1 MKKANVAI
9 VGCGN
14 ISSIYLENL
23 TGRFRNVEVTA
34 VCDMVEEKARAQAEK
49 YGVPRV
55 LTFEEIL
62 ADPDIDIVLNITT
75 PQTHYSLCKRILEA
89 GKHTYVEKP
98 LSLTYAEGKEL
109 VELAKA
115 KGLMIGCAPDTFL
128 GAGIQTCRRIIDSG
142 VIGEIIGA
150 TAFMTCH
157 GHESWH
163 PDPEFYYK
171 RGGGRMFD
179 MGPYY
184 LTTLVNLV
192 GSAESVAA
200 MTSIPAPTRTI
211 TSQPKFGQ
219 TMEVEV
225 PTHVNG
231 LIRFKNGAIGNIIT
245 SFDVWGS
252 SLPRIE
258 IYGKRGCMIV
268 PDPNCFDGQVLVMQH
283 FDREFK
289 PWPLQTADSVN
300 SRGIGLS
307 DMADAILNRRAT
319 HRACGDMALHVLEM
333 MEKFHVSSN
342 EGRELKLESS
352 CVQPE
357 PMPLIAP

>member
-1 MKKANVAI
+1 M
-9 VGCGN
+9 
-14 ISSIYLENL
+14 L
-23 TGRFRNVEVTA
+23 FR
-34 VCDMVEEKARAQAEK
+34 
-49 YGVPRV
+49 
-55 LTFEEIL
+55 
-62 ADPDIDIVLNITT
+62 
-75 PQTHYSLCKRILEA
+75 S
-89 GKHTYVEKP
+89 
-98 LSLTYAEGKEL
+98 
-109 VELAKA
+109 
-115 KGLMIGCAPDTFL
+115 
-128 GAGIQTCRRIIDSG
+128 
-142 VIGEIIGA
+142 
-150 TAFMTCH
+150 
-157 GHESWH
+157 
-163 PDPEFYYK
+163 
-171 RGGGRMFD
+171 
-179 MGPYY
+179 
-184 LTTLVNLV
+184 
-192 GSAESVAA
+192 
-200 MTSIPAPTRTI
+200 
-211 TSQPKFGQ
+211 
-219 TMEVEV
+219 

-307 DMADAILNRRAT
+307 DMADAILNGRAT